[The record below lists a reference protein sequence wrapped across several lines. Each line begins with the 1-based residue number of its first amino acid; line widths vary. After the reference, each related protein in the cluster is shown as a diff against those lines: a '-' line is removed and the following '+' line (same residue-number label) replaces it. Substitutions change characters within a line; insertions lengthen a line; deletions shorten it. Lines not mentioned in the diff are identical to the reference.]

1 LTGRKELVEPSGS
14 HPPRQFRGF
23 GKERLIVRAPGDD
36 DFVFEVH
43 LIIGQR
49 CGLEALNNEML
60 KLL

>member
-1 LTGRKELVEPSGS
+1 MEPSGS